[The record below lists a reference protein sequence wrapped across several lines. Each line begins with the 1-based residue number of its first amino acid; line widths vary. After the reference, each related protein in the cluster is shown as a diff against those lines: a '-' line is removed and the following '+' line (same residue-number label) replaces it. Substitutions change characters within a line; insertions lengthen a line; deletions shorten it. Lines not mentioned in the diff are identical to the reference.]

1 MLRCL
6 YAQKNLIASIG
17 PSDLAGLDALVTL
30 DLSHNNLKT
39 LENFAET
46 VPNLKTLILTR
57 NRLSAPED
65 IAELA
70 RLEQLAHC
78 DVAHNELEYDE
89 GDDGERLL
97 RALAAGPAIAT
108 LNLSGNP
115 FMAKAKH
122 VRKRLICLMPKLQ
135 CVVGPRATA
144 RPRARP
150 RFGGM

>member
-17 PSDLAGLDALVTL
+17 PGDLAGLGALVTL

-39 LENFAET
+39 LAHLADT
-46 VPNLKTLILTR
+46 VPHLKTLILTR
-57 NRLSAPED
+57 NRLQSPED
-65 IAELA
+65 VAELS
-70 RLEQLAHC
+70 RLDALAHC